1 MIEGFQPSTKPPKPP
16 RTQRK
21 PKKDTSDK
29 VHFHIRETCPAFG
42 VNGTKMVRCVV

>member
-1 MIEGFQPSTKPPKPP
+1 MAVGAVRTTMIEGFQPSTKLPKPP

-29 VHFHIRETCPAFG
+29 VDFYIPHS
-42 VNGTKMVRCVV
+42 